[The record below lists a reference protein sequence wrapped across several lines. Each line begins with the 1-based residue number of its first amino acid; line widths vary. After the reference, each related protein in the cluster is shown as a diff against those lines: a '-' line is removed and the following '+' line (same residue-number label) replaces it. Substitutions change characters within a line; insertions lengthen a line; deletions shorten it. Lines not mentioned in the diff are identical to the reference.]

1 MSSWEIQK
9 EAVRKRLLTRDHE
22 NKKKNNAK
30 KKRCGKLVVWR

>member
-22 NKKKNNAK
+22 NKNKNNAK
-30 KKRCGKLVVWR
+30 KKAAENRR